1 MSQPVLVGVPPG
13 RGFKEQ
19 VALGSI
25 LAQTLDAP
33 LHLVAVYTADPL
45 ITSRSM
51 RRVARGEAEE
61 ELAEARAA
69 VEGVSEVQ
77 TRSLGAR
84 TSAQGLF
91 QAAEEADARL
101 LVIGSTRKGRVG
113 RIMLGDT
120 GLNVFR
126 AAPCAVAIPPRSKEI
141 TTIERVGVAYLDT
154 EDGEEALRAAAQTAK
169 GANARLE
176 ALTIVAP
183 GEGLA
188 ERRQAAQASL
198 DAALARLGDGVE
210 AHGAVHEGE
219 PLQVL
224 TSLSAEFDALVCGS
238 RGYGPPRRVLMGS
251 LTQELVREA
260 QCVLIL
266 IPHRQ
271 SGAG

>member
-1 MSQPVLVGVPPG
+1 MSEPVLVGVPPG
-13 RGFKEQ
+13 RGYKEQ
-19 VALGSI
+19 VALGSV
-25 LAQTLDAP
+25 LARTLDAP

-69 VEGVSEVQ
+69 VTGIADVQ

-91 QAAEEADARL
+91 TAAEEANARL

-126 AAPCAVAIPPRSKEI
+126 AAPCAVAIPPRSKEV
-141 TTIERVGVAYLDT
+141 TTIERIGVAYLDT
-154 EDGEEALRAAAQTAK
+154 TDGEEALRAAATTAQ
-169 GANARLE
+169 GAHARLE
-176 ALTIVAP
+176 ALTIVAS
-183 GEGLA
+183 GEDLQ
-188 ERRQAAQASL
+188 ERREAAQRSL
-198 DAALARLGDGVE
+198 DAAVARLPEGID
-210 AHGAVHEGE
+210 AHGQVHEGE

-224 TSLSAEFDALVCGS
+224 TALSAEYDALVCGS

-271 SGAG
+271 PADA